1 MQTLL
6 MNYTIPM
13 TSHSCFKHECEV
25 VGIVQFMSSVCMK
38 KLFEGLDLNQEG
50 EALTDS
56 LECRPWG

>member
-1 MQTLL
+1 
-6 MNYTIPM
+6 
-13 TSHSCFKHECEV
+13 

-56 LECRPWG
+56 SECRPWGSPSSSASLSLC